1 MIIWLAKKLLRIT
14 DSILEQAMIGRGRL
28 ALFIEI
34 NSESVSPYTRRA
46 ARELGVN
53 LPKEG

>member
-34 NSESVSPYTRRA
+34 NTTSESHPYIQRVIK
-46 ARELGVN
+46 EL
-53 LPKEG
+53 E